1 MSAIFSCR
9 SNDDTNPSNKKIKEA
24 FTRTPRKKH
33 IAGTRMDY
41 LDSEID
47 GSSKVINIPIV
58 VSNESVDED
67 TPTKTAINSS
77 FQPTEYSLI
86 DKTSDSR
93 KDGLRQKEKSID
105 IPVYVDSDLNFY
117 DHSKGRNK
125 RYLH

>member
-24 FTRTPRKKH
+24 FTPRIKH
-33 IAGTRMDY
+33 IAGTRMDC

-67 TPTKTAINSS
+67 TSMKTAINSS
-77 FQPTEYSLI
+77 FQPTEHLLL
-86 DKTSDSR
+86 KKPFNSR
-93 KDGLRQKEKSID
+93 KNGSIQKETSIE
-105 IPVYVDSDLNFY
+105 IPVYVGSDLNSN
-117 DHSKGRNK
+117 DRSKGRNK